1 MHLHVIHCSLQWW
14 RPLYYRIRQPSPA
27 LQPRDCPSLFQST
40 IHMMKLAH
48 HQTSNYY
55 IDYTSHPHDQPHTKL
70 QQKRIPLLCL
80 GLECHPHGH
89 WLWARCKLQVL
100 DLRIEKL
107 VKCLHH
113 ANRQKDSGSHSHRSH
128 LYSKPRFRRSQE
140 MMLLQHRDQKP
151 RQLSIWPWVGYK
163 MQRYGL
169 QQDNQAKCLHH
180 GYCQAYSHLS
190 SPSSYPH
197 IKWCFT
203 QLQQIVLPVQLDLE
217 CCLLNSCPWA
227 EHKLR
232 LLSLLQRNSAR
243 WPLSHTQEAQLQ
255 RWLAGVRSA
264 RHLTRIWKAH
274 HAGHPL
280 DQNPSGRLNI
290 LRQLWLQSSLLDD
303 VEQGRYVAVT

>member
-40 IHMMKLAH
+40 IHVMKLAH

-80 GLECHPHGH
+80 GLECRPHGH

-128 LYSKPRFRRSQE
+128 LYSKPRF
-140 MMLLQHRDQKP
+140 L
-151 RQLSIWPWVGYK
+151 
-163 MQRYGL
+163 
-169 QQDNQAKCLHH
+169 A
-180 GYCQAYSHLS
+180 
-190 SPSSYPH
+190 
-197 IKWCFT
+197 
-203 QLQQIVLPVQLDLE
+203 
-217 CCLLNSCPWA
+217 
-227 EHKLR
+227 
-232 LLSLLQRNSAR
+232 
-243 WPLSHTQEAQLQ
+243 
-255 RWLAGVRSA
+255 LAGDDASA
-264 RHLTRIWKAH
+264 TQRPKASPAQHLTMSRIQDAKV
-274 HAGHPL
+274 
-280 DQNPSGRLNI
+280 RLAA
-290 LRQLWLQSSLLDD
+290 R
-303 VEQGRYVAVT
+303 